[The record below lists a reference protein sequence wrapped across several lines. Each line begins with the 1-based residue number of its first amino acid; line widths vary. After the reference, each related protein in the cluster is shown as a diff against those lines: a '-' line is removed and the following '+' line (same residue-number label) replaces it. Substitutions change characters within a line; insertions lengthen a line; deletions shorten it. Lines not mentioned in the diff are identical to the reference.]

1 MPVNQGHLEFPDLL
15 MIGGYFVLMLGIGIY
30 FYNRMRRMKDY
41 FSGGNSIPWWLS
53 GVSFYMTSF
62 SVAAFVFYPSLCYRY
77 GWVGITLL
85 WVAVPATF
93 FSATFF
99 AVRWRRARI
108 DSPVEYL
115 ETRYS
120 SLVRQLFAWQG
131 VPVKIIDDGIKLFAT
146 GTFISICAGI
156 DIKLSVFAAGS
167 IILIYTFMGGLW
179 AVAVTDFIQFVV
191 LTVGILVIL
200 PLSILR
206 AGGLGAMFER
216 MPESVF
222 RLTSEEFPWTYVAPL
237 VILYALAWSSINWS
251 LIQRYYCVP
260 KERDALKVGW
270 LVIALYLLGPPMM
283 FFPAIAATQFIPS
296 AEYARPVGDVIGA
309 QVLSASGGALFSG
322 LPALAAA
329 QFNPGLADAG
339 KIYPLICT
347 LLLPAGM
354 LGLAV
359 AAMFSATMS
368 TLSAD
373 YNVCASVLT
382 NDVYKRLLRPRA
394 SQSELVL
401 VGRCM
406 TLVVG
411 TVALI
416 TAFLMARGKAEDLFR
431 IMVTLF
437 GVATAPVAVPMLLGL
452 VSRRATNAGATAG
465 FLVGIGCG
473 LALFFLSRY
482 KHDVQFLGILWDH
495 KNENIVIA
503 GLALKMEIVLFLSTA
518 IVTFA
523 VMLLFSLIAPP
534 DSAARARTEAF
545 YARLRTPIGALPED
559 EEMRVA
565 RAYVSPFGVVG
576 VSILLIGV
584 LLLAVLPWVS
594 GGLVAGLDLALA
606 VVLIALGGVVA
617 WFSRGQT
624 ATGTQ

>member
-15 MIGGYFVLMLGIGIY
+15 MVGGYFVLMLGIGVY
-30 FYNRMRRMKDY
+30 FYNRMRHMKDY

-99 AVRWRRARI
+99 AARWRRARI

-146 GTFISICAGI
+146 GTFISICVGL
-156 DIKLSVFAAGS
+156 DIRISVFAAGS
-167 IILIYTFMGGLW
+167 IILVYTFMGGLW

-200 PLSILR
+200 PLSIVR
-206 AGGLGAMFER
+206 AGGVGAILEQA
-216 MPESVF
+216 PEGFF
-222 RLTSEEFPWTYVAPL
+222 RPVTEEFGWTYVIPL
-237 VILYALAWSSINWS
+237 VLLYALAWSSINWS
-251 LIQRYYCVP
+251 LIQLYYCVP
-260 KERDALKVGW
+260 RERDAVKVWW
-270 LVIALYLLGPPMM
+270 LVIALYIIGPPMM
-283 FFPAIAATQFIPS
+283 FFPAIAATQF
-296 AEYARPVGDVIGA
+296 
-309 QVLSASGGALFSG
+309 L
-322 LPALAAA
+322 
-329 QFNPGLADAG
+329 PGLEDAG
-339 KIYPLICT
+339 KVYPLLCT
-347 LLLPAGM
+347 ELLPAGM

-382 NDVYKRLLRPRA
+382 NDVYKRLVRPRA

-411 TVALI
+411 AVALL

-452 VSRRATNAGATAG
+452 VSRRATNQGATAG
-465 FLVGIGCG
+465 FLVGIACG

-518 IVTFA
+518 IVTFG

-559 EEMRVA
+559 EEIRVA
-565 RAYVSPFGVVG
+565 RAYISPFGVVG

-584 LLLAVLPWVS
+584 FLLAVLPWVG
-594 GGLVAGLDLALA
+594 GGLVVALDLALA
-606 VVLIALGGVVA
+606 IVLIALGGVVA